1 MSDMEYAG
9 RARSYYGDLLPNR
22 CRQVPDPERLFRE
35 LGMRVEDQVQT
46 TERALAGP
54 DRPVEGFW
62 RRWPVEHGARLRAS
76 EWVTAAQGS
85 I

>member
-1 MSDMEYAG
+1 MGEEKQTMSDMEYAG

-62 RRWPVEHGARLRAS
+62 RR
-76 EWVTAAQGS
+76 
-85 I
+85 